1 MATFITRR
9 LIQTVIILILLSMMV
24 FAIMHLLPGDPVAIM
39 LGDQAS
45 VEEMERLRSELGL
58 DRPLHVQYLDWLS
71 GLLRGDLGRSIVYN
85 EDVADLVRTRLPV
98 SLHIGLSAFLLA
110 IAIGV
115 PAGILAAL
123 KRGSWIDSLITVL
136 ANAGIAV
143 PVFWLAILGIYLFS
157 LKLGWLPVQ
166 GYTSPFEDFG
176 QSLRQSVMPIV
187 FLSLITLAQL
197 ARQTRS
203 AMLEVLRQD
212 YIRTARAKGLKESR
226 VIVRHALRNA
236 LIPVITLLG
245 LGLAY
250 LVGGSVFIEQVFN
263 LPGMGRLMV
272 QSIFGKDY
280 IVVQSLVVII
290 ATVVALCNLAV
301 DIAYGLIDPRIR
313 QSRNM

>member
-250 LVGGSVFIEQVFN
+250 LVVGSVFIEQVFN

>member
-245 LGLAY
+245 LGLAH

>member
-1 MATFITRR
+1 MATFIVRR
-9 LIQTVIILILLSMMV
+9 LIQTVVILFLLSILV

-45 VEEMERLRSELGL
+45 VEEINRLRSELGL
-58 DRPLHVQYLDWLS
+58 DRPVPIQYLDWLF
-71 GLLRGDLGRSIVYN
+71 GLFRGDLGRSIVYN

-110 IAIGV
+110 IAIGI

-176 QSLRQSVMPIV
+176 RSLRQSVMPV
-187 FLSLITLAQL
+187 LFLSLITLAQL

-245 LGLAY
+245 LGLAH

-280 IVVQSLVVII
+280 IVVQSLVIII

-313 QSRNM
+313 QSRSM